1 MGTGLREPPL
11 GLRDDGD
18 DAWLHGH
25 LHIKISQGPAGD
37 ANGEFHLASG
47 FFKRKNSWE
56 KNCGFPRKKLRFS
69 WEWGYFGVKTCNF
82 LGKNGDFPGNGDILV
97 S

>member
-25 LHIKISQGPAGD
+25 LHIKISQGPAMQTG
-37 ANGEFHLASG
+37 
-47 FFKRKNSWE
+47 NSTWHRDFLRGRIPG
-56 KNCGFPRKKLRFS
+56 KKKCGFPRKKMRFS